1 MKQVV
6 LNLKSGDLTVE
17 DVPIPTL
24 KGSGV
29 LVRNQYSVISAGT
42 ESSLVDLA
50 EKSLIGKALARP
62 DLAKKVINKAK
73 QDGVLSAFQQAMGRL
88 DQREPLGYSSA
99 GTVIAVSEDI
109 IDIKIG
115 DRVACAG
122 AGYANHADV
131 DFIPRNLC
139 VKLPDNVDFRDA
151 CFTTVGSI
159 AMQGIRNADVKVG
172 ENVVVIGLGFI
183 GLITLQ
189 ILKASGCRVFGIDLD
204 ESKVNLAL
212 ELGAD
217 AASSRKSANLEEKI
231 IQFSRGIG
239 ADAVIITA
247 AARSNDPV
255 EFAGE
260 ITRERGKVVIVGA
273 VGMDVP
279 REPYYNKEI
288 ELRVSRSYG
297 PGRYDR
303 NYEEFGQDYPPAYVR
318 WTENRNMQAF
328 VDLLSMKKISLDKII
343 THEFAIDDA
352 PDAYEI
358 IEARKPYL
366 GMVLKYDVEKELDDK
381 IILRQRLT
389 PQDTKSKSVS
399 GSSDKPVVGVIGAGI
414 FATSTLLP
422 NLSKIKDIE
431 LKGLAAA
438 SGISA
443 ESTAKKYGFEF
454 CTSDY
459 NKIMSDP
466 AINCVII
473 ATRNSLHAPLVIE
486 ALKNNKNVL
495 VEKPLAINEEELNA
509 IIEAHNEYGG
519 LVMVGF
525 NRRYSELGVKLKDF
539 FKNRTQPMVATYR
552 VNAESIPMD
561 HWIYDAS
568 EGGGRVI
575 TECCHFVDFM
585 QYIIGSSPV
594 EVYAKKIETE
604 VKSPEDN
611 ENIIIILSFEDGSV
625 GTVIYTTHGDSSFSK
640 EHAEF
645 FADGMA
651 GVISDFRELELVQG
665 GKRKKIV
672 KRLAAEKGHKNELER
687 FIKLTKEGG
696 INPLFEDNIITTFAT
711 LSAIESLNTGLTV
724 RCAIQKS
731 IDQ

>member
-6 LNLKSGDLTVE
+6 LNLKNGDLTVE
-17 DVPIPTL
+17 DVPTPTL

-29 LVRNQYSVISAGT
+29 LVRNHYSVISAGT

-139 VKLPDNVDFRDA
+139 VKLQDNVDFRDA

-247 AARSNDPV
+247 AAKSNDPV

-328 VDLLSMKKISLDKII
+328 VDLLSMNKMSLDNII

-381 IILRQRLT
+381 IILT
-389 PQDTKSKSVS
+389 PHDKKSKSVS
-399 GSSDKPVVGVIGAGI
+399 RSSDKPVVGVIGAGI

-431 LKGLAAA
+431 LNGLSAA

-443 ESTAKKYGFEF
+443 ESTAKKYGFEY

-509 IIEAHNEYGG
+509 IIEARNEYGG

-552 VNAESIPMD
+552 VNAESIPKD
-561 HWIYDAS
+561 HWIYDAA

-585 QYIIGSSPV
+585 QYIIGSSPT
-594 EVYAKKIETE
+594 EVCAKKIETQ

-611 ENIIIILSFEDGSV
+611 ENVIITLSFEDGSV

-640 EHAEF
+640 ERAEF
-645 FADGMA
+645 FSDGMA
-651 GVISDFRELELVQG
+651 GIITDFKRLEMVKG
-665 GKRKKIV
+665 GKINKIN
-672 KRLAAEKGHKNELER
+672 KRMVTEKGHRNELETFFGMLGR
-687 FIKLTKEGG
+687 NESTDLDSNIK
-696 INPLFEDNIITTFAT
+696 TTLAT
-711 LSAIESLNTGLTV
+711 FKIMES
-724 RCAIQKS
+724 IQNEIPVKM
-731 IDQ
+731 

>member
-17 DVPIPTL
+17 DVPTPTL
-24 KGSGV
+24 RGSGV
-29 LVRNQYSVISAGT
+29 LVRNHYSVISAGT

-88 DQREPLGYSSA
+88 DIREPLGYSSA
-99 GTVIAVSEDI
+99 GTVIAVSDDI

-139 VKLPDNVDFRDA
+139 VRLPDNVDFRDA

-189 ILKASGCRVFGIDLD
+189 ILKASGCRVFGVDLD

-217 AASSRKSANLEEKI
+217 AASSRKSLNLEEKI

-273 VGMDVP
+273 VGMDIP

-352 PDAYEI
+352 PEAYEI

-366 GMVLKYDVEKELDDK
+366 GMVLKYDVKKELDDK
-381 IILRQRLT
+381 IMLTLT
-389 PQDTKSKSVS
+389 PHDTKSKSVS

-443 ESTAKKYGFEF
+443 ESTAKKYGFEY

-459 NKIMSDP
+459 NKIMADP

-486 ALKNNKNVL
+486 ALKNNKSVL

-509 IIEAHNEYGG
+509 IIEARNEYGG

-539 FKNRTQPMVATYR
+539 FNNRTQPMVATYR
-552 VNAESIPMD
+552 VNAESIPKD
-561 HWIYDAS
+561 HWIYDTC
-568 EGGGRVI
+568 EGGGRII
-575 TECCHFVDFM
+575 TECCHFIDFM
-585 QYIIGSSPV
+585 QYIIGSSLT
-594 EVYAKKIETE
+594 EVYAKKIETQ

-611 ENIIIILSFEDGSV
+611 ENVIITLSFEDGSV

-640 EHAEF
+640 ERTEF

-651 GVISDFRELELVQG
+651 GIITDFKRLEMVKG
-665 GKRKKIV
+665 GKSNKIN
-672 KRLAAEKGHKNELER
+672 KRMVTEKGHRNELETFFGMLGR
-687 FIKLTKEGG
+687 NESTDLDSNIK
-696 INPLFEDNIITTFAT
+696 TTLAT
-711 LSAIESLNTGLTV
+711 LKAVES
-724 RCAIQKS
+724 IQ
-731 IDQ
+731 IGMPVEI

>member
-29 LVRNQYSVISAGT
+29 LVRNHYSVISAGT

-88 DQREPLGYSSA
+88 DKREPLGYSSA

-139 VKLPDNVDFRDA
+139 VKLPGNVDFCDA

-189 ILKASGCRVFGIDLD
+189 ILKASGCRVFGVDLD

-212 ELGAD
+212 ELGVD
-217 AASSRKSANLEEKI
+217 AASSRKSANLEEMI

-260 ITRERGKVVIVGA
+260 ITREHGKVVIVGA
-273 VGMDVP
+273 VGMDIP

-328 VDLLSMKKISLDKII
+328 VDLLSMKKISLDNII

-366 GMVLKYDVEKELDDK
+366 GMILKYDVEKELDDK
-381 IILRQRLT
+381 IILT
-389 PQDTKSKSVS
+389 PHDTKSKSVS

-443 ESTAKKYGFEF
+443 ESTAKKYGFEY

-525 NRRYSELGVKLKDF
+525 NRRYSELGGKLKDF

-585 QYIIGSSPV
+585 QYIVGSSPT
-594 EVYAKKIETE
+594 EVYAKKIETQ

-611 ENIIIILSFEDGSV
+611 ENVIITISFEDGSV

-651 GVISDFRELELVQG
+651 GVISDLRELELVQG

-687 FIKLTKEGG
+687 FIELTNEHEVIDLKHD
-696 INPLFEDNIITTFAT
+696 IKTTLTTFK
-711 LSAIESLNTGLTV
+711 AIMS
-724 RCAIQKS
+724 IQNEKT
-731 IDQ
+731 IQLK

>member
-29 LVRNQYSVISAGT
+29 LVRNHYSVISAGT

-50 EKSLIGKALARP
+50 EKSLLGKALARP

-122 AGYANHADV
+122 AGYANHANV

-139 VKLPDNVDFRDA
+139 VKLPDNVDFRDG

-189 ILKASGCRVFGIDLD
+189 ILKASGCRVFGVDLD

-273 VGMDVP
+273 VGMDIP

-328 VDLLSMKKISLDKII
+328 VDLLSMKKISLDNII
-343 THEFAIDDA
+343 THEFAIDNA

-366 GMVLKYDVEKELDDK
+366 GMVLKYDVKKELDDK
-381 IILRQRLT
+381 IILT
-389 PQDTKSKSVS
+389 PHDAKSKNVS

-422 NLSKIKDIE
+422 NLSKIKGIE

-443 ESTAKKYGFEF
+443 ESTAKKYGFEY

-509 IIEAHNEYGG
+509 IIEARNEYGG

-539 FKNRTQPMVATYR
+539 FNNRTQPMVATYR

-561 HWIYDAS
+561 HWIYDAA

-585 QYIIGSSPV
+585 QYIIGSSPT
-594 EVYAKKIETE
+594 EVYAKRIETQI
-604 VKSPEDN
+604 KSPEDS
-611 ENIIIILSFEDGSV
+611 ENVIITLSFEDGSV
-625 GTVIYTTHGDSSFSK
+625 GTLIYTTHGDSSFSK

-651 GVISDFRELELVQG
+651 GIITNFKKLEMVKG
-665 GKRKKIV
+665 GKINKIN
-672 KRLAAEKGHKNELER
+672 KRIVTEKGHRNELETFFGMLGR
-687 FIKLTKEGG
+687 NECTDLDSNIKTTLATLKIMESIQNEMPIKL
-696 INPLFEDNIITTFAT
+696 
-711 LSAIESLNTGLTV
+711 
-724 RCAIQKS
+724 
-731 IDQ
+731 